1 MQIAPD
7 DWIDSSLEKQ
17 SSEKQP
23 LRKTILASSPDDRP
37 KGHEK
42 S

>member
-23 LRKTILASSPDDRP
+23 LRKAIFGVIT
-37 KGHEK
+37 
-42 S
+42 